1 LHREGGAHS
10 THTTRADTGGVIG
23 ETPDDRRGGAEEE
36 SFQFLDDPINLS
48 AAPRRHAQDWLSRS
62 SRQSRSSLA

>member
-10 THTTRADTGGVIG
+10 AHTTRANTGGVIG

-36 SFQFLDDPINLS
+36 SFQLGLINLS
-48 AAPRRHAQDWLSRS
+48 ASPRRHAHGWWTYS
-62 SRQSRSSLA
+62 SRQSRSSLDD